1 MNTQATTMHQSRD
14 TADHIEIRPVRH
26 GDELLVQE
34 VFDGMSAESRYHRFL
49 QAMPRLSP
57 GMRRLLAD
65 VDGINHRAWAAYRE
79 ERPVGIVRLVVDQ
92 HGDHELSVSV
102 VDAAHRRGIGR
113 RLVLTALEAAESIG
127 LASVSVMI
135 HPDNAASV
143 MMFRRMGATFRF
155 EFGLLIGRVPVRVA
169 APVEVAA

>member
-1 MNTQATTMHQSRD
+1 MDQVRD
-14 TADHIEIRPVRH
+14 FADDIQIRPVRH

-65 VDGINHRAWAAYRE
+65 VDGIRHRAWAAYRG
-79 ERPVGIVRLVVDQ
+79 ERPVGIVRLVADQ

-102 VDAAHRRGIGR
+102 VDALHRRGVGR
-113 RLVLTALEAAESIG
+113 RLVLTALEAAAEIG

-143 MMFRRMGATFRF
+143 TMFRRLGASFKF
-155 EFGLLIGRVPVRVA
+155 EFGLLVGRVPVTAVVPA
-169 APVEVAA
+169 EVAA